1 MITFST
7 LGKKGNLGNQ
17 MFQIAS
23 TSGLALKN
31 NQDFSFPK
39 WEYSQY
45 FQKEFPE
52 INKNESFQIV
62 KEKSFKYNELK
73 LEYGNYDLEG
83 WFQSEKYFNQKNTKE
98 LFFFE
103 EKFIISLLNE
113 QKLLF
118 NKKTILISI
127 RRGDFINHPYYF
139 QLTFKFYLLALLEN
153 FPDWEERN
161 LIFTSDDILYC
172 KYHFSFLKNAF
183 FLDELSAIEQLALG
197 SQCDDFVISNST
209 FSWWIAWLGE
219 KENSKIIR
227 PSKNFRG
234 EFAIKNDDS
243 DYFPSRWIS
252 FDDNSYS
259 LSWRYSTLKV
269 RAFLYD
275 LVVNTKYR
283 YSNFIKTVKNNVK
296 WLLLLLKLHKRI
308 EPN

>member
-1 MITFST
+1 MIIFSR

-23 TSGLALKN
+23 TIGIALKN
-31 NQDFSFPK
+31 NQEFSFPK
-39 WEYSQY
+39 WEYSVY

-62 KEKSFKYNELK
+62 REKSFKYNELK

-83 WFQSEKYFNQKNTKE
+83 WFQSEKYFNQKNNKE
-98 LFFFE
+98 LFTFE
-103 EKFIISLLNE
+103 EKFISSLLND

-139 QLTFKFYLLALLEN
+139 QLTFKFYFLALIKN

-161 LIFTSDDILYC
+161 LIFTSDDIAYC

-183 FLDELSAIEQLALG
+183 FLEELTAIEQLALG

-209 FSWWIAWLGE
+209 FSWWLAWLGE
-219 KENSKIIR
+219 KRDSKIIR
-227 PSKNFRG
+227 PIKNFRG

-243 DYFPSRWIS
+243 DYFPARWVS
-252 FDDNSYS
+252 FDDNFYS
-259 LSWRYSTLKV
+259 LELKYLNLIIKG
-269 RAFLYD
+269 FFYN
-275 LVVNTKYR
+275 LVVNTKLR
-283 YSNFIKTVKNNVK
+283 YSNCSKMIRNYIKWFLV
-296 WLLLLLKLHKRI
+296 LLKVYKRV
-308 EPN
+308 

>member
-23 TSGLALKN
+23 TSGIALKN
-31 NQDFSFPK
+31 NQNFSFPK
-39 WEYSQY
+39 WKYSLY

-52 INKNESFQIV
+52 INKNENFKIV
-62 KEKSFKYNELK
+62 KEKSFNYNELK
-73 LEYGNYDLEG
+73 LENGNYDING
-83 WFQSEKYFNQKNTKE
+83 WLQTEKYFDMRNTRE
-98 LFFFE
+98 LFLFE
-103 EKFIISLLNE
+103 EQFISSLLNKHE
-113 QKLLF
+113 F
-118 NKKTILISI
+118 FFRKKTILISV

-139 QLTFKFYLLALLEN
+139 QLSFKFYFLALLEN
-153 FPDWEERN
+153 LPDWEERN
-161 LIFTSDDILYC
+161 LIFTSDDMLYC

-227 PSKNFRG
+227 PLKNFRG
-234 EFAIKNDDS
+234 EFATKNDDS

-252 FDDNSYS
+252 FDDNAYS
-259 LSWRYSTLKV
+259 LGSKYLNLIIRGFFYN
-269 RAFLYD
+269 
-275 LVVNTKYR
+275 LVVNTKFR
-283 YSNFIKTVKNNVK
+283 HSHCSKIIKNYIK
-296 WLLLLLKLHKRI
+296 WFLVLLKVYKRV
-308 EPN
+308 

>member
-23 TSGLALKN
+23 TSGIAIKN
-31 NQDFSFPK
+31 NQEFFFPK
-39 WEYSQY
+39 WPYSVY
-45 FQKEFPE
+45 FQKEFPK
-52 INKNESFQIV
+52 INKHESFQIV

-83 WFQSEKYFNQKNTKE
+83 WFQSEKYFNQKNNKE
-98 LFFFE
+98 LFTFE
-103 EKFIISLLNE
+103 EKYINSLLNE
-113 QKLLF
+113 HKLLF

-153 FPDWEERN
+153 FSDWEERN

-227 PSKNFRG
+227 PLKNFRG
-234 EFAIKNDDS
+234 EFATKNDDS
-243 DYFPSRWIS
+243 DYFPLRWIS

-259 LSWRYSTLKV
+259 LSWRYSKLKV

-275 LVVNTKYR
+275 LVVNTKFR
-283 YSNFIKTVKNNVK
+283 CSNLTKIVKKNVK
-296 WLLLLLKLHKRI
+296 GLLVLLKIYKRV
-308 EPN
+308 